1 MCRLLEGVGLSARG
15 GRDGVREHVGRV
27 ERPQRGYVLVMNR
40 DMVIPT
46 LLYVLLIA
54 VGLITYIIVGLG
66 HH

>member
-1 MCRLLEGVGLSARG
+1 MIALLDRVRLPARR
-15 GRDGVREHVGRV
+15 GRNRARESIEPTQHGKMKR
-27 ERPQRGYVLVMNR
+27 MNW

-46 LLYVLLIA
+46 LLYCALIA

>member
-1 MCRLLEGVGLSARG
+1 MMT
-15 GRDGVREHVGRV
+15 
-27 ERPQRGYVLVMNR
+27 MNR

-46 LLYVLLIA
+46 LVYSVIIA

>member
-1 MCRLLEGVGLSARG
+1 
-15 GRDGVREHVGRV
+15 
-27 ERPQRGYVLVMNR
+27 MNW

-46 LLYVLLIA
+46 LVYAVVIA